1 MKKKYPFIKQ
11 DGLKDCGVSSLL
23 MIIKYYHGNISKE
36 RLRELTKTNKNGT
49 TAYNLIEAARM
60 LGFRANGIKCKLEE
74 IENTNLPCIAY
85 VTINDIYK
93 HYIVI
98 YKINFEKKE
107 LLIADPADKIKKIS
121 FSEFEKI
128 YNEILITPS
137 PKKKIPVFE
146 KEESFFKYI
155 KNILKKHKNKLIIIT
170 ILSFIITFISILSS
184 FYFSFILN
192 KIGQNQLIFSIFLVF
207 LLLEVFK
214 NINLFLR
221 NQILIYINQKINF
234 EVFMDVL
241 KKIVL
246 LPYNYYRNRT
256 SGEIVMRINDL
267 NIVIQTINEIILT
280 VFVDIILI
288 IFSGIILFLLNKFL
302 FIYTIIF
309 LLLYIIVI
317 LSFKPQIYKNF
328 DKVKTNYSLV
338 NSYVVE
344 SLTGFETVKG
354 LGIQKNVISNLKDKF
369 NLYIKN
375 MKNLEF
381 INNLEQTI
389 TNLIMGIG
397 NVIIIYIGI
406 CFINTKQISM
416 GTLLTFIFLL
426 NYFLNSV
433 KNILNLVKNTEE
445 SKIAYKRIIDII
457 NYEVK
462 KKKDKN
468 IVFKQL
474 ELRKSTNMYDNLFSK
489 SDFKIELGEKIV
501 IIGKTGSGKS
511 TLLKQLKNYYDTNN
525 VFANEKKIQTFS
537 TNDIN
542 KNICYV
548 SQNEFL
554 FSDTL
559 YNNIVLGRKIEQ
571 NKFFKVI
578 EECYIDEI
586 IKDSSYYM
594 MIEENGF
601 NISGG
606 EKQRIV
612 LARSLLSEAN
622 FLFIDEGLSQID
634 TDLERK
640 ILKNIINDYKNKT
653 IIFVTHRVDNIDL
666 FDRVVKIDNKEIL
679 EDVTRNN

>member
-1 MKKKYPFIKQ
+1 MENNVELIKSLFVGIDPSIINNDKLDIKDIPKETIMYLKKLLKYTS
-11 DGLKDCGVSSLL
+11 GV
-23 MIIKYYHGNISKE
+23 KAFKTYHSI
-36 RLRELTKTNKNGT
+36 
-49 TAYNLIEAARM
+49 
-60 LGFRANGIKCKLEE
+60 
-74 IENTNLPCIAY
+74 
-85 VTINDIYK
+85 
-93 HYIVI
+93 
-98 YKINFEKKE
+98 
-107 LLIADPADKIKKIS
+107 
-121 FSEFEKI
+121 EKI

-207 LLLEVFK
+207 ILLEVFK

-375 MKNLEF
+375 MKTLEF

-406 CFINTKQISM
+406 CFINTK
-416 GTLLTFIFLL
+416 
-426 NYFLNSV
+426 
-433 KNILNLVKNTEE
+433 
-445 SKIAYKRIIDII
+445 
-457 NYEVK
+457 
-462 KKKDKN
+462 
-468 IVFKQL
+468 
-474 ELRKSTNMYDNLFSK
+474 
-489 SDFKIELGEKIV
+489 
-501 IIGKTGSGKS
+501 
-511 TLLKQLKNYYDTNN
+511 
-525 VFANEKKIQTFS
+525 
-537 TNDIN
+537 
-542 KNICYV
+542 
-548 SQNEFL
+548 
-554 FSDTL
+554 
-559 YNNIVLGRKIEQ
+559 
-571 NKFFKVI
+571 
-578 EECYIDEI
+578 
-586 IKDSSYYM
+586 
-594 MIEENGF
+594 
-601 NISGG
+601 
-606 EKQRIV
+606 
-612 LARSLLSEAN
+612 
-622 FLFIDEGLSQID
+622 
-634 TDLERK
+634 
-640 ILKNIINDYKNKT
+640 
-653 IIFVTHRVDNIDL
+653 
-666 FDRVVKIDNKEIL
+666 
-679 EDVTRNN
+679 